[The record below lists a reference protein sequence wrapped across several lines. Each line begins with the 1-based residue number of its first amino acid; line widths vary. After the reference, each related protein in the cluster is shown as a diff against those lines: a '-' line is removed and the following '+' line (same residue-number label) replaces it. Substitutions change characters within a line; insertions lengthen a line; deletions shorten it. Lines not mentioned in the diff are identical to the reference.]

1 MSTGL
6 LIVGHG
12 SRDSNANVEFEAL
25 VATYRSARPD
35 LTVVHGYIELAQ
47 PTLTAALRELAH
59 QVDDAVILA
68 LFLFAAGHVKNDI
81 PLALAQIRNECPR
94 TRFVMARPLG
104 VHPSLVDLAC
114 ARAQPELEGAREEM
128 KIAVIVIGR
137 GSSDPD
143 ANADFCKVVRLFGEG
158 RNLGW
163 VLPSFIGITRPL
175 FEETVELVA
184 RTRPERIVIV
194 PYFLF
199 GGRLIVKLSQQVA
212 GVRSRYP
219 SINIRQAAYLGSDPG
234 LFSLMDD
241 RVNETLAGSRP
252 VPCDTCQYRVPVSGV
267 SDKVGGNKCARTGS
281 RTSFIRSLIAIDG
294 LSGLDRVG
302 MYIDSRR
309 SAARSA

>member
-1 MSTGL
+1 
-6 LIVGHG
+6 
-12 SRDSNANVEFEAL
+12 
-25 VATYRSARPD
+25 
-35 LTVVHGYIELAQ
+35 
-47 PTLTAALRELAH
+47 
-59 QVDDAVILA
+59 
-68 LFLFAAGHVKNDI
+68 
-81 PLALAQIRNECPR
+81 
-94 TRFVMARPLG
+94 
-104 VHPSLVDLAC
+104 
-114 ARAQPELEGAREEM
+114 M

-199 GGRLIVKLSQQVA
+199 GGRLIVKLCQQVA

-241 RVNETLAGSRP
+241 RVNERSQARALCHVIPVNTAFRFPVYPTRWGETNVQELAHEHLLY
-252 VPCDTCQYRVPVSGV
+252 D
-267 SDKVGGNKCARTGS
+267 
-281 RTSFIRSLIAIDG
+281 RSSPLTDCRAWIG
-294 LSGLDRVG
+294 LVCILTRAGQQRAQRD
-302 MYIDSRR
+302 
-309 SAARSA
+309 